1 MDAYTKKAVRM
12 FEATRVG
19 IKEQE
24 EFLQELI
31 ISDYECGVYI
41 GDYKLKIPKK
51 SLTDFLNNR
60 LTALKQLNNR
70 MYNQIK
76 NN

>member
-1 MDAYTKKAVRM
+1 MDASTQKAVRM

-19 IKEQE
+19 INEQE
-24 EFLQELI
+24 EFLQELRM
-31 ISDYECGVYI
+31 SDYECGVYI

-51 SLTDFLNNR
+51 SLTDFLTNR
-60 LTALKQLNNR
+60 LTALKQLNNK

-76 NN
+76 GK

>member
-1 MDAYTKKAVRM
+1 MDADPKKAIRM
-12 FEATRVG
+12 FETTRVG
-19 IKEQE
+19 IREQE
-24 EFLQELI
+24 EFLQELR

-41 GDYKLKIPKK
+41 GDYRLKIPKK

-70 MYNQIK
+70 IYNKINK
-76 NN
+76 K

>member
-1 MDAYTKKAVRM
+1 MDADTKKAVRM

-19 IKEQE
+19 IREQE
-24 EFLQELI
+24 EFLQELR

-41 GDYKLKIPKK
+41 GDYRLKIPKK

-60 LTALKQLNNR
+60 LTALKQLNDR
-70 MYNQIK
+70 MYKQI
-76 NN
+76 NSR

>member
-1 MDAYTKKAVRM
+1 MNEHTRKAVRM

-19 IKEQE
+19 IREQE
-24 EFLQELI
+24 EFLQELR

-51 SLTDFLNNR
+51 SLTDFLTNR
-60 LTALKQLNNR
+60 LTALKQLNDR
-70 MYNQIK
+70 MYKQI
-76 NN
+76 NSR

>member
-1 MDAYTKKAVRM
+1 MDADTKKAIRM
-12 FEATRVG
+12 FETTRVG
-19 IKEQE
+19 IREQE
-24 EFLQELI
+24 EFLQELR

-41 GDYKLKIPKK
+41 GDYRLKIPKK

-70 MYNQIK
+70 IYNKINK
-76 NN
+76 K